1 MGKRVILYG
10 FGGKFCFLL
19 VLASMVSSFGLDEES
34 ISKENDLEI
43 ERKLEML
50 NKPAVKSI
58 QSEDGDVIDCVD
70 IYKQPSLD
78 HPALKNHNIQM
89 TPTIT
94 YPKTESVDTR
104 NNASRSVSQV
114 WQKSGSCPEGTI
126 PIRRIQKQDL
136 LRAGSLDR
144 YGMKSPYVFSNPN
157 NTVYDITPNK
167 THNFNYLNQTGVSD
181 ASYSPYSNRSL
192 AVLLTLGYNYTGA
205 RGEISVWNPQVEIPE
220 GPDREYSAAQI
231 WVANGDYLDESI
243 EAGWIVH
250 PHNYGDNATRFFI
263 YWTVDN
269 SGTGTGCFNLLCP
282 GFVQT
287 NNEIVLG
294 GKLDV
299 SSFEGQQYHM
309 SLFIYWDNNTQCWWL
324 EYDGKQVGY
333 WPSELFGALKQ
344 SAATVQ
350 WGGEV
355 QSNFLSQRKTNHTH
369 TSAKMGNGIEALHHY
384 SAWIR
389 NIKIID
395 NSTVEKYPEWVHE
408 YMDEPD
414 CYSSYNWVENV
425 EEPVFYF
432 GGPGR
437 SPKCP

>member
-1 MGKRVILYG
+1 MGKRLILYG
-10 FGGKFCFLL
+10 LGGKFCFLL
-19 VLASMVSSFGLDEES
+19 VLASMVLSFGLDEES

-78 HPALKNHNIQM
+78 HPALKNHKIQM
-89 TPTIT
+89 KPTIT
-94 YPKTESVDTR
+94 YPKTESTDTR
-104 NNASRSVSQV
+104 NKESRPASQV
-114 WQKSGSCPEGTI
+114 WQKSET
-126 PIRRIQKQDL
+126 
-136 LRAGSLDR
+136 GSLDR
-144 YGMKSPYVFSNPN
+144 YGMKSPYVFTNPN

-167 THNFNYLNQTGVSD
+167 TQNFNYLNQSGVSD
-181 ASYSPYSNRSL
+181 ALYSPYTNRSL

-205 RGEISVWNPQVEIPE
+205 RGEINVWNPQVEIRD
-220 GPDREYSAAQI
+220 GPKHEYSAAQM
-231 WVANGDYLDESI
+231 WVANGNYLDESA
-243 EAGWIVH
+243 EAGWIVN
-250 PHNYGDNATRFFI
+250 PNRYGDNATRFFI
-263 YWTVDN
+263 YWTADN
-269 SGTGTGCFNLLCP
+269 SDTTGCFDLFCP

-299 SSFEGQQYHM
+299 SSFDGQQYHI
-309 SLFIYWDNNTQCWWL
+309 SLFMYWDNNTQNWWL

-344 SAATVQ
+344 SAVTVQ

-355 QSNFLSQRKTNHTH
+355 NSKFLSQGERRNDTH
-369 TSAKMGNGIEALHHY
+369 TSTAMGNGIEALHHY
-384 SAWIR
+384 SAWIK
-389 NIKIID
+389 NAKIID
-395 NSTVEKYPEWVHE
+395 NSSTVEKYPAWVHE

-414 CYSSYNWVENV
+414 CYSAYNEVEHV
-425 EEPVFYF
+425 EEPVLYF
-432 GGPGR
+432 GGQGR

>member
-1 MGKRVILYG
+1 MGKRVFLYG
-10 FGGKFCFLL
+10 LGGKLCLLL
-19 VLASMVSSFGLDEES
+19 VLASTVSSFGLDEES

-78 HPALKNHNIQM
+78 HPALKHHKIQM
-89 TPTIT
+89 KPTIT
-94 YPKTESVDTR
+94 YPKTESVNTR

-157 NTVYDITPNK
+157 NTVYDIAPNK
-167 THNFNYLNQTGVSD
+167 THNFYLNQTGVSD

-192 AVLLTLGYNYTGA
+192 AVLVTLGYNYTGA

-220 GPDREYSAAQI
+220 GPDCEYSAAQI
-231 WVANGDYLDESI
+231 WVANGDYLEESI
-243 EAGWIVH
+243 EAGWIVY

-269 SGTGTGCFNLLCP
+269 SRKGTGCFDLLCP

-287 NNEIVLG
+287 NNEIALG

-299 SSFEGQQYHM
+299 SSFDGQQYHI
-309 SLFIYWDNNTQCWWL
+309 SLFMYWDNNTQHWWL
-324 EYDGKQVGY
+324 ECDGKQVGY

-355 QSNFLSQRKTNHTH
+355 QSSFLSQRKTKTNHTR
-369 TSAKMGNGIEALHHY
+369 TS
-384 SAWIR
+384 
-389 NIKIID
+389 IID
-395 NSTVEKYPEWVHE
+395 NSTIEKYPEWFHE

-414 CYSSYNWVENV
+414 CYSSYNWVEDI
-425 EEPVFYF
+425 EEPVLYY
-432 GGPGR
+432 GGQGR